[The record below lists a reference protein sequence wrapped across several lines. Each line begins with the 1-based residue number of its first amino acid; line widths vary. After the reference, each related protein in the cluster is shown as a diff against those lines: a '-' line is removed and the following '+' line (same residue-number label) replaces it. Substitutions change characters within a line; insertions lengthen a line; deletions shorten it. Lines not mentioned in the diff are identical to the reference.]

1 MLHSCKGAESRRAES
16 SFKEAG
22 REVQGNEAVDLDG
35 EPRGSRRGR
44 GLLERE
50 GRMQN
55 ERGAVS
61 LRLAKR

>member
-1 MLHSCKGAESRRAES
+1 VLHSCKGAESRRTES

-22 REVQGNEAVDLDG
+22 REVDG